1 MSLKEAPEGI
11 VINGRRFNSSQSL
24 EIIDMISEG
33 EIEGLCTGTYK
44 PEGQVGEFG
53 WRKNEFERYN
63 TPSGESDLAFLRSVY
78 WNQTS
83 VLDDNGRPNFQRI
96 SVSTSNGGP
105 DGSLDLKM
113 GQRVIINE
121 SFDPTATTSTA
132 AAFNNSD
139 GDLDTFDSMRFIEYT
154 DNNRDRAKIGNRSQH
169 IFSPILIDKGF
180 VLSRNLKSN
189 DKEFSVR
196 GFYGS
201 LMITTSGKAYMFSL
215 NLYASANSRVM
226 VLGIKPQKENKD
238 VVDVMF
244 LYSDVQNATA
254 NQFRNIYIDKS
265 IPSCTSYLIL
275 VQTSDGKKDTSAS
288 IKSADLKLVRDISGK
303 NKTIAAVI
311 SDAREVKNFYLKAS
325 VHQSADLSSF
335 KVIGHLFVAELEGW
349 LSLPNTTARIHSD
362 SKGGNLLIL
371 IHPNLPQGESGGAYL
386 VVNSKLECGDG
397 MSIRFPAQIKTNA
410 SQVDLGTQTSKIKAR
425 LSIREDVDGSL
436 GQIPEL
442 LGADFEVT
450 STTLDYEFF
459 FVASRPL
466 SKFRI
471 YITLPVSNDAILIN
485 FFQVYKP
492 MIQAEVLLDKSI
504 EIYKNYEISF
514 RGAGK
519 YETETGSRTVLGMPV
534 AIALS
539 NGSNSTELVT
549 TSKDRMIIPLI
560 TV

>member
-24 EIIDMISEG
+24 EIIDLISEG
-33 EIEGLCTGTYK
+33 EIEGLCVGTYK
-44 PEGQVGEFG
+44 SEGKVGEFG
-53 WRKNEFERYN
+53 WRKSEFERYN

-83 VLDDNGRPNFQRI
+83 VLDDNGRLNFQRV
-96 SVSTSNGGP
+96 SVNTSNGGP
-105 DGSLDLKM
+105 DGSLNLKM
-113 GQRVIINE
+113 GQRVVVDE
-121 SFDPTATTSTA
+121 SFDPTITVLTA

-139 GDLDTFDSMRFIEYT
+139 GDLDTFDSMRFIKYT
-154 DNNRDRAKIGNRSQH
+154 DNNLAKIGNRSQH
-169 IFSPILIDKGF
+169 ISLPILIDKGF

-189 DKEFSVR
+189 DEEFSVR

-288 IKSADLKLVRDISGK
+288 IKSADLKLVRDVSGK
-303 NKTIAAVI
+303 NKTIATVVSGAK
-311 SDAREVKNFYLKAS
+311 EVKNFHLKAS
-325 VHQSADLSSF
+325 VDQSADLSSF
-335 KVIGHLFVAELEGW
+335 KVIEHLFLSNEEGW
-349 LSLPNTTARIHSD
+349 KGLPKTSARRYTD
-362 SKGGNLLIL
+362 DKGHLLIL
-371 IHPNLPQGESGGAYL
+371 IYPTLPQGKSGGAYL

-397 MSIRFPAQIKTNA
+397 MSIRFPAQIKTNP

-425 LSIREDVDGSL
+425 LSIREDLSESL
-436 GQIPEL
+436 AEEIPEL

-549 TSKDRMIIPLI
+549 TSKDCMIIPLI